1 MQRSALD
8 SWDRSAGVVAFDVSP
23 QEAWQG
29 QVESLVRARHARS
42 RTGQSHLEPRGAESA
57 VEDEKLKDA
66 LTTFSIS
73 DLLRFG
79 AVPLGAQSDAGI
91 WLGISGEVS
100 M

>member
-8 SWDRSAGVVAFDVSP
+8 SWDRSAGVVAFAVSP
-23 QEAWQG
+23 HEAWQG

-42 RTGQSHLEPRGAESA
+42 QTGQSHLEPRGAESA

-73 DLLRFG
+73 DLLRLVLYLCWGHRVMPGF
-79 AVPLGAQSDAGI
+79 AGNQR
-91 WLGISGEVS
+91 
-100 M
+100 